1 MARTNGPMEGRRIER
16 RLTARLASMTL
27 RSALSLIAGLATL
40 LAGAAAILEWA
51 LDPAFTS
58 LRDALWFS
66 IVTVTTVGYGDYVPE
81 STVGRFVAGA
91 LMLAGVSIIP
101 LVTSVVVA
109 TLGAQRTRD
118 ERENDLR
125 QLDMILDRLE
135 RIEAKLPG

>member
-1 MARTNGPMEGRRIER
+1 MVEERRLER
-16 RLTARLASMTL
+16 RLTARLTSLTL

-40 LAGAAAILEWA
+40 LAGLAAVLEWA
-51 LDPAFTS
+51 LDPGFTS
-58 LRDALWFS
+58 FRDALWFS
-66 IVTVTTVGYGDYVPE
+66 VVTVTTVGYGDYVPE

-109 TLGAQRTRD
+109 TLVAQRTRD

-125 QLDMILDRLE
+125 QLDQILERLE
-135 RIEAKLPG
+135 RIEDKLPA

>member
-1 MARTNGPMEGRRIER
+1 MPGSNSPRDGRRLER
-16 RLTARLASMTL
+16 RLAARLTSLTL

-40 LAGAAAILEWA
+40 LAGAAALLEWA

-58 LRDALWFS
+58 FRDALWFS
-66 IVTVTTVGYGDYVPE
+66 VVTVTTVGYGDYVPE
-81 STVGRFVAGA
+81 STTGRFVAGA

-109 TLGAQRTRD
+109 TLVAQRTRE

-125 QLDMILDRLE
+125 QLDMILERLDS
-135 RIEAKLPG
+135 IEGKLPG